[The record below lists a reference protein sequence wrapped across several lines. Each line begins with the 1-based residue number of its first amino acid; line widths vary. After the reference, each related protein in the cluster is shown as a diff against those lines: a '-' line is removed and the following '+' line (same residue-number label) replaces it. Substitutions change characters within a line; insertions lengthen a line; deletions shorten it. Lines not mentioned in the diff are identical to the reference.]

1 MKTEQA
7 AFGERLREGL
17 RAAGMAESPKALA
30 DLVAARGGE
39 AVTLQAAH
47 RWIRGQSIPR
57 RRTLRAL
64 ADLLGVTPEWLLGEE
79 PPQTR
84 RLGEARAGLGID
96 PRDRVAMDA
105 YLALPAARRKLIRE
119 LIQVLSASD

>member
-7 AFGERLREGL
+7 AFGGRLREAL
-17 RAAGMAESPKALA
+17 RRVRMAESPKALA

-64 ADLLGVTPEWLLGEE
+64 ADLLDVTPEWLLGEE
-79 PPQTR
+79 PAR
-84 RLGEARAGLGID
+84 GKRLGEARATLAID
-96 PRDRVAMDA
+96 PRDRMAMDA
-105 YLALPAARRKLIRE
+105 YLALPGPRRKLVRE
-119 LIQVLSASD
+119 LIEALSVPG

>member
-7 AFGERLREGL
+7 EFGERLREGL
-17 RAAGMAESPKALA
+17 QAAGMAESPKALA

-64 ADLLGVTPEWLLGEE
+64 ADLIGVTPEWLLGEE
-79 PPQTR
+79 PTTTR
-84 RLGEARAGLGID
+84 RIGEAKAGHGID
-96 PRDRVAMDA
+96 PRDRVALDA

-119 LIQVLSASD
+119 LIQALAAND